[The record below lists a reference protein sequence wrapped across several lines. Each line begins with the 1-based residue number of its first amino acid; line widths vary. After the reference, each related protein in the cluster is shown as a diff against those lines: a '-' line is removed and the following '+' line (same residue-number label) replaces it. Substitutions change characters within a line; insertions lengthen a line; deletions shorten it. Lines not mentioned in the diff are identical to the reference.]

1 MVVNGKFVSLTW
13 EKIRNYDLYRTY
25 KVFMQQ
31 MQNKNMNLTYPEKY
45 VDTIEQAIYRM
56 PEINPLNPECND
68 EVRRANELD
77 EIAIKNFSDIFNGP
91 SMFIFRSLMKSKTID
106 SEFPFAASDIENRTI
121 MLKSY
126 ETLSDLMVLFYEI
139 LHILVY
145 RNNKKVV
152 ELELFPQAFKLIVA
166 DYLDTITKDGNFV
179 TSTLST
185 QIEEF
190 KYNNYINLLYPSLTP
205 VILPYTIGS
214 YLANEIYLAYKKD
227 REEFEIHFNK
237 ILEGAL
243 SIPDYLELIGASLT
257 EENVDKVIEN
267 YKIVLK

>member
-1 MVVNGKFVSLTW
+1 MLVNGRFVFVPY
-13 EKIRNYDLYRTY
+13 EKIKNYNLYRTY
-25 KVFMQQ
+25 KAFMDQ
-31 MQNKNMNLTYPEKY
+31 MNSKKMDLTYPEEY
-45 VDTIEQAIYRM
+45 VDTIEKAIYRI
-56 PEINPLNPECND
+56 PEVKNLNLECND
-68 EVRRANELD
+68 EVRYENELD
-77 EIAIKNFSDIFNGP
+77 EIAIKNFSELFNGP
-91 SMFIFRSLMKSKTID
+91 SNFIFRSLMKSKTVD
-106 SEFPFAASDIENRTI
+106 SEYPFAASDIENRSV

-145 RNNKKVV
+145 QKNKKVL
-152 ELELFPQAFKLIVA
+152 ELELFPQAFKLIIA

-185 QIEEF
+185 QIEEV
-190 KYNNYINLLYPSLTP
+190 KYNYYINLLYPSLTP
-205 VILPYTIGS
+205 VFLPYTIGS

-227 REEFEIHFNK
+227 REAFKSHLNK
-237 ILEGAL
+237 ILEGTL

-267 YKIVLK
+267 YQIVLK